1 MSLNDELAALFSVMA
16 DVMDIKGENTFKV
29 LAFRKVGR
37 ILKDMTGDV
46 RKHVEEGT
54 LTEVEGIGK
63 SSQRIIEE
71 YVKTGR
77 STDAEELAQSVPP
90 GLLPLLQVDGLGP
103 KTIALLWKERNITS
117 ADALLKAIESGKLD
131 GLKGI
136 GEKKLLAITQGLE
149 SRARAGDRMGIGEA
163 LPVAE
168 GFVKEVR
175 KIPNVLKAEVAGSL
189 RRRRETIGDIDL
201 VCAVKDP
208 SHGEAITRAFSEL
221 PGVARVLGQ
230 GHTKASVLT
239 PSGLKVDLR
248 VLPQEHFGA
257 ALLYFTGSKDHNVK
271 MRGLAQ
277 KKGMT
282 LNEWG
287 LYRLEEYEKAE
298 KKTAEAP
305 DVKPVAAATE
315 EQIYRKLG
323 MEYVEPEL
331 REDRGEI
338 EQSINKTL
346 PVLVTRTDIRGDLHT
361 HTTASD
367 GHNTIEEMAEAAKKM
382 GYEYLAI
389 TDHSKSQAVARG
401 LTEDRLLEHIKAI
414 RKASGK
420 IKGITLLAGSEVDI
434 LADGRLDYED
444 AILAELDIVIASPH
458 FSLKQDARKST
469 DRIRAAIEH
478 RYVNIIGHPTGR
490 LINGREGLPLEFE
503 TVFQAAGKAGCALE
517 INAGYPRL
525 DLNEHHARAA
535 AEAGVMLAIDTDA
548 HSATDLCE
556 IEFGLGVARR
566 AALQTKQVINC
577 WGLGELKRFL
587 ARKG

>member
-1 MSLNDELAALFSVMA
+1 MSLNDDLANLFAAMA
-16 DVMDIKGENTFKV
+16 DVVDIKGENTFKV

-37 ILKDMTGDV
+37 ILKDLKGDV
-46 RKHVEEGT
+46 RRHVEEGT
-54 LTEVEGIGK
+54 LSEVDGIGK

-71 YVKTGR
+71 YVKSGR

-90 GLLPLLQVDGLGP
+90 GLLPMLAVEGLGP

-117 ADALLKAIESGKLD
+117 ADALLKAIESGKLE
-131 GLKGI
+131 GIKGI
-136 GEKKLLAITQGLE
+136 GEKKIQAIKQGLE
-149 SRARAGDRMGIGEA
+149 ARARAGGRMGIGEA
-163 LPVAE
+163 LSVAE

-175 KIPNVLKAEVAGSL
+175 KLANVLKAEVAGSL

-208 SHGEAITRAFSEL
+208 AHGDGIAKAFTEL

-230 GHTKASVLT
+230 GQTKASVLT

-257 ALLYFTGSKDHNVK
+257 AMLYFTGSKDHNVK

-287 LYRLEEYEKAE
+287 LYRLEEYEEAE

-338 EQSINKTL
+338 E
-346 PVLVTRTDIRGDLHT
+346 
-361 HTTASD
+361 
-367 GHNTIEEMAEAAKKM
+367 
-382 GYEYLAI
+382 
-389 TDHSKSQAVARG
+389 
-401 LTEDRLLEHIKAI
+401 
-414 RKASGK
+414 
-420 IKGITLLAGSEVDI
+420 
-434 LADGRLDYED
+434 
-444 AILAELDIVIASPH
+444 
-458 FSLKQDARKST
+458 
-469 DRIRAAIEH
+469 
-478 RYVNIIGHPTGR
+478 
-490 LINGREGLPLEFE
+490 
-503 TVFQAAGKAGCALE
+503 
-517 INAGYPRL
+517 
-525 DLNEHHARAA
+525 
-535 AEAGVMLAIDTDA
+535 
-548 HSATDLCE
+548 
-556 IEFGLGVARR
+556 
-566 AALQTKQVINC
+566 
-577 WGLGELKRFL
+577 
-587 ARKG
+587 